1 MKIDTNK
8 LISDYELLKKE
19 KEKYLDN
26 ELGKVDNIVN
36 EKIEELKPEIEKSIV
51 DEIVKNVDNLFADK
65 FTFYEQYFIQDNSN
79 LAQEHLNDNDSVAQ
93 DLPAPSQEIKEE
105 VKSAPIQ
112 PQKIG
117 LKLPFMSR

>member
-8 LISDYELLKKE
+8 LINDYELLKQE

-26 ELGKVDNIVN
+26 ELGKVDSLVN

-51 DEIVKNVDNLFADK
+51 DEIVRNVDNLFEDK
-65 FTFYEQYFIQDNSN
+65 RTFYEQYFIQDNSN

-112 PQKIG
+112 HQRIG

>member
-1 MKIDTNK
+1 MKINTNK
-8 LISDYELLKKE
+8 LINDYELLKKE

-36 EKIEELKPEIEKSIV
+36 EKIEELRPEIEKSIV
-51 DEIVKNVDNLFADK
+51 DEIVKNVDNFFAEK
-65 FTFYEQYFIQDNSN
+65 FAFYEKYLVEDNKD
-79 LAQEHLNDNDSVAQ
+79 LAQEPLKDNNNVAQ
-93 DLPAPSQEIKEE
+93 DLSAPSQEIKEE

-112 PQKIG
+112 PQRIG

>member
-8 LISDYELLKKE
+8 LINDYELLKQE

-26 ELGKVDNIVN
+26 ELGKVDSLVN

-51 DEIVKNVDNLFADK
+51 DEIVRNVDNLFADK
-65 FTFYEQYFIQDNSN
+65 LTFYEQYFIQDNSN

-112 PQKIG
+112 SQRIG

>member
-8 LISDYELLKKE
+8 LINDYELLKQE

-26 ELGKVDNIVN
+26 ELGKVDSLVN

-51 DEIVKNVDNLFADK
+51 DEIVRNVDNLFEDK
-65 FTFYEQYFIQDNSN
+65 LTFYEQYFIQDNSN

-93 DLPAPSQEIKEE
+93 DLPAPSQDIKEE

-112 PQKIG
+112 HQRIG

>member
-8 LISDYELLKKE
+8 LINDYELLKQE

-26 ELGKVDNIVN
+26 ELGKVDSLVN

-51 DEIVKNVDNLFADK
+51 DEIVRNVDNLFADK
-65 FTFYEQYFIQDNSN
+65 LTFYEQYFIQDNSN

-93 DLPAPSQEIKEE
+93 DLPTPSQDIKEE

-112 PQKIG
+112 HQRIG

>member
-8 LISDYELLKKE
+8 LINDYELLKQE

-26 ELGKVDNIVN
+26 ELGKVDSLVN

-51 DEIVKNVDNLFADK
+51 DEIVRNVDNLFADK
-65 FTFYEQYFIQDNSN
+65 LAFYEQYFIQDNSN

-93 DLPAPSQEIKEE
+93 DLPAPSQDIKEE

-112 PQKIG
+112 SQRIG

>member
-8 LISDYELLKKE
+8 LINDYELLKQE

-26 ELGKVDNIVN
+26 ELGKVDSLVN

-51 DEIVKNVDNLFADK
+51 DEIVRNVDNLFEDK
-65 FTFYEQYFIQDNSN
+65 LTFYEQYFIQDNSN

-105 VKSAPIQ
+105 VKSAPRQ
-112 PQKIG
+112 PQRIG

>member
-36 EKIEELKPEIEKSIV
+36 EKIEELRPEIEKSIV

-105 VKSAPIQ
+105 VKPAPIQ

>member
-8 LISDYELLKKE
+8 LINDYELLKKE

-36 EKIEELKPEIEKSIV
+36 EKIEELRPEIEKSIV

>member
-8 LISDYELLKKE
+8 LINDYELLKQE

-26 ELGKVDNIVN
+26 ELGKVDSLVN

-51 DEIVKNVDNLFADK
+51 DEIVRNVDNLFADK
-65 FTFYEQYFIQDNSN
+65 LAFYEQYFIQDNSN

-105 VKSAPIQ
+105 VKSASIQ
-112 PQKIG
+112 HQRIG

>member
-8 LISDYELLKKE
+8 LINDYELLKKE
-19 KEKYLDN
+19 KETYLDN
-26 ELGKVDNIVN
+26 ELGKVDSLVN

-51 DEIVKNVDNLFADK
+51 DEIVRNVDNLFADK
-65 FTFYEQYFIQDNSN
+65 LAFYEQYFIQDNSN

-93 DLPAPSQEIKEE
+93 DLPAPSQDIKEE

-112 PQKIG
+112 HQRIG

>member
-8 LISDYELLKKE
+8 LINDYELLKKE

-26 ELGKVDNIVN
+26 ELGKVDSLVN

-51 DEIVKNVDNLFADK
+51 DEIVRNVDNLFEDK
-65 FTFYEQYFIQDNSN
+65 LTFYEQYFIQDNSN

-112 PQKIG
+112 HQRIG
-117 LKLPFMSR
+117 LKLPFMNR

>member
-8 LISDYELLKKE
+8 LINDYELLKKE
-19 KEKYLDN
+19 KETYLDN

-51 DEIVKNVDNLFADK
+51 DEIVKNVDNLFAEK
-65 FTFYEQYFIQDNSN
+65 FAFYEQYFIQDNSN

>member
-8 LISDYELLKKE
+8 LINDYELLKQE

-26 ELGKVDNIVN
+26 ELGKVDSLVN

-51 DEIVKNVDNLFADK
+51 DEIVRNVDNLFADK
-65 FTFYEQYFIQDNSN
+65 LAFYEQYFIQDNSN

-112 PQKIG
+112 SQRIG

>member
-8 LISDYELLKKE
+8 LINDYELLKQE

-26 ELGKVDNIVN
+26 ELGKVDSLVN

-51 DEIVKNVDNLFADK
+51 DEIVRNVDNLFEDK
-65 FTFYEQYFIQDNSN
+65 LTFYEQYFIQDNSN

-112 PQKIG
+112 HQRIG

>member
-19 KEKYLDN
+19 KETYLDN
-26 ELGKVDNIVN
+26 ELGKVDSLVN
-36 EKIEELKPEIEKSIV
+36 EKIKELKPEIEKSIV

-112 PQKIG
+112 PQRIG

>member
-8 LISDYELLKKE
+8 LINDYELLKQE

-26 ELGKVDNIVN
+26 ELGKVDSLVN
-36 EKIEELKPEIEKSIV
+36 KKIEELKPEIEKSIV
-51 DEIVKNVDNLFADK
+51 DEIVRNVDNLFADK
-65 FTFYEQYFIQDNSN
+65 LAFYEQYFIQDNSN

-93 DLPAPSQEIKEE
+93 DLPAPSQDIKEE

-112 PQKIG
+112 HQRIG
-117 LKLPFMSR
+117 LKLPFMGR

>member
-8 LISDYELLKKE
+8 LINDYELLKQE

-26 ELGKVDNIVN
+26 ELGKVDSLVN

-51 DEIVKNVDNLFADK
+51 DEIVRNVDNLFEDK
-65 FTFYEQYFIQDNSN
+65 LTFYEQYFIQDNSN
-79 LAQEHLNDNDSVAQ
+79 LAREHLNDNDSVAQ

-105 VKSAPIQ
+105 VKPAPIQ

>member
-26 ELGKVDNIVN
+26 ELGKVDSIVN
-36 EKIEELKPEIEKSIV
+36 EKIKELKPEIEKSIV
-51 DEIVKNVDNLFADK
+51 NEIVKDVDNFFAEK
-65 FTFYEQYFIQDNSN
+65 FAFYEKYLVEDNKD
-79 LAQEHLNDNDSVAQ
+79 LAQEPLKDNNNVAQ
-93 DLPAPSQEIKEE
+93 DLSAPSQEIKEE

>member
-1 MKIDTNK
+1 MKINTNK
-8 LISDYELLKKE
+8 LICDYELLKKE
-19 KEKYLDN
+19 KETYLDN

>member
-8 LISDYELLKKE
+8 LINDYELLKKE

-26 ELGKVDNIVN
+26 ELGKVDSLVN

-51 DEIVKNVDNLFADK
+51 DEIVRNVDNLFEDK
-65 FTFYEQYFIQDNSN
+65 LTFYEQYFIQDNSN

-112 PQKIG
+112 HQRIG